1 MSNGQFF
8 YPNRWARLVLTSAE
22 EIVGDKGIAALLNM
36 AKIAEFI
43 NNYPPDDMEKAFSF
57 EQVGQL
63 QQAIWDMYGP
73 RGARVFA
80 TRAGEQTFQ
89 DGIEHFG
96 SFASTAQAAMQIGT
110 LEFKI
115 KIGLGLFAKW
125 FNQVSDQVVSVD
137 EGNDYWLWIIE
148 RCPMCWGRK
157 SDQPVC
163 HLAIGVLQGGLN
175 WVSKGKQFRLAET
188 ECKAAGGTN
197 CIIKINKTP
206 LD

>member
-36 AKIAEFI
+36 AKIPEFI
-43 NNYPPDDMEKAFSF
+43 KNYPPDDMDKAFSF

-163 HLAIGVLQGGLN
+163 HLAIGVLQGALS
-175 WVSKGKQFRLAET
+175 WVSKGKQFRLAEI
-188 ECKAAGGTN
+188 ECIAAGGEN
-197 CIIKINKTP
+197 CVIQINKAP